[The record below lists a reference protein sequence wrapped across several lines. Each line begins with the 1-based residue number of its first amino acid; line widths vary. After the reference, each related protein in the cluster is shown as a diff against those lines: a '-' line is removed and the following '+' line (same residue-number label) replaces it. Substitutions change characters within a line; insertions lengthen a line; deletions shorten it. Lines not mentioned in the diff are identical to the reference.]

1 MWYLLKIG
9 RKRLRVERA
18 EREIEMRKIG
28 GEEGQ
33 EEWGEGKRDCGVGR
47 EGDGAVVR
55 EMEVMEGREGEGEG
69 EEATV
74 DGKAGKAWT
83 RWWTR

>member
-33 EEWGEGKRDCGVGR
+33 EEWGEGKRDGAMGGG
-47 EGDGAVVR
+47 GDGAVVR
-55 EMEVMEGREGEGEG
+55 EGEG

-74 DGKAGKAWT
+74 DGKAKKAWT